1 MGGKEGSRGSGLL
14 TGEAVEWE
22 GVGEEVES
30 VWELELEWDDGGMG
44 GRFVLSL
51 AASGPEL

>member
-22 GVGEEVES
+22 GVGDPGES
-30 VWELELEWDDGGMG
+30 VWELEWDDGGMG

-51 AASGPEL
+51 AASVPEL